1 MEKVDIINQ
10 LKTNYGYTI
19 KNFVSKEYYQL
30 KGEGGW
36 DSLSANILETFLKLC
51 QNTTKQLVVNNW
63 SSYADSEYDKI
74 YVFKYRG
81 FRNGNEYGSSSKLSQ
96 HKVGNAIDFH
106 VVGEDPNI
114 TRSWI
119 MSIGDKLPYNIRM
132 ESDVNWVHIDIGTSI
147 KTKNVSNSDKS
158 GRKSI
163 DGGLDYVKKIF
174 TNLRDN
180 FGFKE
185 IVIEN

>member
-1 MEKVDIINQ
+1 MEKNDIILQ
-10 LKTNYGYTI
+10 LKNDFGYTI
-19 KNFVSKEYYQL
+19 KSFVSREVYIAR
-30 KGEGGW
+30 GENGW
-36 DSLSANILETFLKLC
+36 DLFSPNLLETFLVLC
-51 QNTTKQLVVNNW
+51 QNTNKKLVINDWFLYNDNVYGNKN
-63 SSYADSEYDKI
+63 
-74 YVFKYRG
+74 VFKYRG
-81 FRNGNEYGSSSKLSQ
+81 FRDVNEEPGSPAGSQ
-96 HKVGNAIDFH
+96 HRCGCALDFH
-106 VVGEDPNI
+106 AVGQNPNDS
-114 TRSWI
+114 RSWI
-119 MSIGDKLPYNIRM
+119 RSIAIKLPYNIRM
-132 ESDVNWVHIDIGTSI
+132 EKDVNWVHIDIGTSI